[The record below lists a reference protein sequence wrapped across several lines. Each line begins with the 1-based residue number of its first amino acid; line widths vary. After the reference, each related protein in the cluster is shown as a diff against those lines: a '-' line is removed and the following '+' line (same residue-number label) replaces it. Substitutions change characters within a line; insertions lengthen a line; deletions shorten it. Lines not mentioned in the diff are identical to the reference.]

1 MAIIDFQT
9 QLLSERI
16 SQAIPES
23 VRKWG
28 KFWAKPASYAAHE
41 LQPFIRFLP
50 SMGRTLVEEVGTLA
64 PLSHLLF
71 ESSLT
76 DLSDSL
82 EKNHIDRCVILSD
95 PTQVTNAE
103 LIRIAKQDP
112 RFISAIRLP
121 RGSAVRSADVRLQ
134 IENAHAENTRIL
146 QIHPASDGLDPQS
159 EFYLEQIEV
168 AAALGWIIIIQTGTP
183 KSHLVY
189 RRPENNA
196 IEGFENWFKT
206 WPQQPFVIARMNFD
220 DPDRAIDFAEEYPSL
235 YLETSWQPPETIA
248 EAVRRIGSKR
258 ILFGSDWPILGNN
271 QRIGVRKIRDAVEF
285 QMISREDGENIL
297 GKNAEALLER
307 I

>member
-16 SQAIPES
+16 SQAVPES

-50 SMGRTLVEEVGTLA
+50 SIGRTVVEEVGAIA

-82 EKNHIDRCVILSD
+82 DKNHVDRCVILSD
-95 PTQVTNAE
+95 PSQVENAE

-121 RGSAVRSADVRLQ
+121 PRKSESAESIHTQ
-134 IENAHAENTRIL
+134 MTNAHAENTRIL

-159 EFYLEQIEV
+159 DVYLEQIELAV
-168 AAALGWIIIIQTGTP
+168 ALGWIILLQTGTP

-189 RRPENNA
+189 RRPENTA
-196 IEGFENWFKT
+196 IDRFTEWFKT
-206 WPQQPFVIARMNFD
+206 WPNQAFVIARMNYD
-220 DPDRAIDFAEEYPSL
+220 DPDRAIDLAEEYPSL
-235 YLETSWQPPETIA
+235 HLETSWQPPETIA

-271 QRIGVRKIRDAVEF
+271 QRIGIRKIRDAVEF
-285 QMISREDGENIL
+285 QMITHEDGENIL